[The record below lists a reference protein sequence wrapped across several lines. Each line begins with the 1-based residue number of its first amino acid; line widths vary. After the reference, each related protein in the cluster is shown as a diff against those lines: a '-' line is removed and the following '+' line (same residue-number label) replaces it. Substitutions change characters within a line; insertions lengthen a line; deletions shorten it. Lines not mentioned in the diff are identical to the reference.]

1 MNLLK
6 FHKEIISTLMTN
18 PDNAAKLSSE
28 NKLKLKDKKS
38 QVDGDGLVIM
48 SRGLG
53 LRKVL
58 LAFLNIYSHNKNLVI
73 LLNTS
78 QQEIES
84 LKEELAIIQKSRNGQ
99 SFLKIINNET
109 PSSERHSIYI
119 NGGMLAITSRILVV
133 DMLNKCIPT
142 HLITGFLINHAHT
155 ITETSMEAFILRL
168 FRQENKVF
176 YIKKSFYVKR

>member
-6 FHKEIISTLMTN
+6 FHKEVISTLMTN
-18 PDNAAKLSSE
+18 PDNAAKLSTE
-28 NKLKLKDKKS
+28 VKNKLNNNKKK

-84 LKEELAIIQKSRNGQ
+84 LKAELAIIQKSRNGQ

-109 PSSERHSIYI
+109 PSSER
-119 NGGMLAITSRILVV
+119 
-133 DMLNKCIPT
+133 
-142 HLITGFLINHAHT
+142 
-155 ITETSMEAFILRL
+155 
-168 FRQENKVF
+168 
-176 YIKKSFYVKR
+176 

>member
-1 MNLLK
+1 
-6 FHKEIISTLMTN
+6 MTN

-109 PSSERHSIYI
+109 PSSERYKKIVEKYI
-119 NGGMLAITSRILVV
+119 IILNIFFFYLIFFYLKNLFYFFFLK
-133 DMLNKCIPT
+133 LNVNCKNYC
-142 HLITGFLINHAHT
+142 
-155 ITETSMEAFILRL
+155 
-168 FRQENKVF
+168 
-176 YIKKSFYVKR
+176 

>member
-6 FHKEIISTLMTN
+6 FHKEVISTLMTN
-18 PDNAAKLSSE
+18 PDNSAKVSAE
-28 NKLKLKDKKS
+28 NKSKLENRKK

-53 LRKVL
+53 IRKVL

-78 QQEIES
+78 QQETES
-84 LKEELAIIQKSRNGQ
+84 LRNELAKIQKSKNGQ

-109 PSSERHSIYI
+109 PSSERYLTIYDI
-119 NGGMLAITSRILVV
+119 
-133 DMLNKCIPT
+133 
-142 HLITGFLINHAHT
+142 
-155 ITETSMEAFILRL
+155 
-168 FRQENKVF
+168 
-176 YIKKSFYVKR
+176 